1 MSIFSKIAEALGGPI
16 SDFVGAIFGGI
27 DQLSTTEEEKLAL
40 KATIQ
45 AQQNQLVIKLAEVE
59 IGIIAEQASIIRAE
73 IASES
78 WLARN
83 WRPITM
89 LAFLALLFL
98 YWFDIQPDNMT
109 QESINH
115 VFALLK
121 IGIGGYVVGRSVE
134 KGITKWKNGN
144 GD

>member
-1 MSIFSKIAEALGGPI
+1 MSIFSKIAEALGGPVAG
-16 SDFVGAIFGGI
+16 FVDSIFSGI
-27 DQLSTTEEEKLAL
+27 DSLSTTEEEKMAL

-45 AQQNQLVIKLAEVE
+45 VQQNQLVIKLAEVE
-59 IGIIAEQASIIRAE
+59 SGIIAEQASIIRAE
-73 IASES
+73 IDSES

-89 LAFLALLFL
+89 LSFLALLFL
-98 YWFDIQPDNMT
+98 YWFDVQPDNMT

-144 GD
+144 GN

>member
-59 IGIIAEQASIIRAE
+59 SGIIAEQASIIRAE